1 MSETFNISEYNVLY
15 NFSKANEL
23 ISRDFTRVNG
33 QYLHLSTKLPVF
45 IKKFMKIFNGY
56 RKHFRD
62 ESTLSDE
69 ILKTFTD
76 DTAVN
81 DRSIFLAFYAI
92 PLILRE
98 NFVNCGGKRF
108 RPTLFMTREAFITV
122 IATEATLAE
131 TRKSRKLNAISR
143 NVTIQPYV
151 VAVGTVTCITR
162 YFVIFDDL
170 MIPCTTCMEAI
181 DLHFKMHDVFNLQ
194 YAAECRSVL
203 IFIQKYF
210 YALKYDGDLPVPQ
223 VETLIADIEK

>member
-151 VAVGTVTCITR
+151 VA
-162 YFVIFDDL
+162 
-170 MIPCTTCMEAI
+170 
-181 DLHFKMHDVFNLQ
+181 
-194 YAAECRSVL
+194 
-203 IFIQKYF
+203 
-210 YALKYDGDLPVPQ
+210 
-223 VETLIADIEK
+223 